1 MPLLLKFLCQARKVN
16 GHVYMCMWYQFYIC
30 FYAFAFC
37 YWNLE
42 LFRQGVI
49 ILFSNLLYTLI
60 DFQSINQYIS
70 ENCQICVDNM
80 YQDQYGQTECKPC
93 PAGYYSSKSKE
104 RCKPCDVGLYSPGN
118 GIDGCITCNSN
129 NKCPCL
135 DESTCFNVGNSKA
148 LCVNTG
154 GGGNY
159 ECSNC
164 PSGFIGDGVNCADI
178 DEVCS
183 FDIRYF

>member
-1 MPLLLKFLCQARKVN
+1 VCNISV
-16 GHVYMCMWYQFYIC
+16 V
-30 FYAFAFC
+30 
-37 YWNLE
+37 E
-42 LFRQGVI
+42 
-49 ILFSNLLYTLI
+49 FSIYF
-60 DFQSINQYIS
+60 DSFSIS

-93 PAGYYSSKSKE
+93 PAGYYSSKSKD
-104 RCKPCDVGLYSPGN
+104 RCNPCDFGSYSPGN
-118 GIDGCITCNSN
+118 GIDGCITCSSN
-129 NKCPCL
+129 NECPCL

-159 ECSNC
+159 KCSNC
-164 PSGFIGDGVNCADI
+164 PPGFIGDGVSCADI

-183 FDIRYF
+183 IYKYFFLKFTFWNIKI